1 MHVKGTFP
9 PYNAKMPPQVLH
21 ITAVP
26 TEQGILSAFA
36 ASILAWLH
44 PPSRLPGYDRQKRR
58 SIFDR
63 LFLIF
68 AIILHEL

>member
-44 PPSRLPGYDRQKRR
+44 PLSRLPGKTFVNAKR
-58 SIFDR
+58 IQTG
-63 LFLIF
+63 LFQ
-68 AIILHEL
+68 

>member
-26 TEQGILSAFA
+26 TEQGILSAFVTPA
-36 ASILAWLH
+36 AFFMPQAGTSSA
-44 PPSRLPGYDRQKRR
+44 SQ
-58 SIFDR
+58 
-63 LFLIF
+63 
-68 AIILHEL
+68 